1 MLALLSPAKRLDF
14 DTPPAV
20 SAHSRPQ
27 MLDQTA
33 RLIETARKLSQDK
46 LRELMG
52 ISPALAKL
60 NAVRFQRLST
70 ELDLDNAKQAALA
83 FKGDTYV
90 GLDADSL
97 GDDDLAWAQDHIG
110 ILSGL
115 YGYLRPLDLIQP
127 YRLEMGTRLKTR
139 SGPSLYA
146 FWGDRITAQVQDV
159 LDAQGDTTVVNL
171 ASAEYFKAVNQKK
184 LAARVLTPVFMDTKD
199 GRSRVLSL
207 FAKQARGMMARTII
221 DNRLDDVD
229 ALKDFGSGGYRF
241 RADQSEG
248 DRWVFERTQ
257 PPPVRR

>member
-20 SAHSRPQ
+20 SAHTRPEL
-27 MLDQTA
+27 LDQTA
-33 RLIETARKLSQDK
+33 RLIKTARNLSQKK

-60 NAVRFQRLST
+60 NAVRYQGLST
-70 ELDLDNAKQAALA
+70 DLDLDNAKQAVLA
-83 FKGDTYV
+83 FKGDTYI

-139 SGPSLYA
+139 RGTGLYA
-146 FWGDRITAQVQDV
+146 FWKDRITAQVQHV
-159 LDAQGDTTVVNL
+159 LDAQGDDIVLNL
-171 ASAEYFKAVNQKK
+171 ASAEYFKAVNRKK
-184 LAARVLTPVFMDTKD
+184 LAARVLTPVFKDTKD
-199 GRSRVLSL
+199 GCARVLSL
-207 FAKQARGMMARTII
+207 FAKQARGMMARYII
-221 DNRLDDVD
+221 DNRLDEVD
-229 ALKDFGSGGYRF
+229 GLKDFDSGGYRF
-241 RADQSEG
+241 RPNESEG

-257 PPPVRR
+257 PPPVSR